1 MKNKRLQLSD
11 LKVQSFVTM
20 LGTDITDT
28 IKAGSSRDTDNPNDT
43 YCAVITGPG
52 YHMYGNEMTISEHMP

>member
-20 LGTDITDT
+20 LTTDITDT

-43 YCAVITGPG
+43 YCAENTGPG
-52 YHMYGNEMTISEHMP
+52 YHIYGNRFTVSENMP